1 MLYILKSD
9 LVLSQSIKL
18 QIINQMIYDQLDYA
32 WKCLW
37 VHIDKMGALKQKEA
51 ALDLTTHGWNKK
63 KEG

>member
-1 MLYILKSD
+1 
-9 LVLSQSIKL
+9 
-18 QIINQMIYDQLDYA
+18 MIYDQLDYA